1 MLFRPIVVPWTLGY
15 IVPHINR
22 AKGYTMSY
30 KFVFLP
36 PAGER
41 ARSLGATVQAAVP
54 GIEITYCD
62 NRDQALA
69 ALPGARV
76 AFGTL
81 DPGLLAAAR
90 DLEWLASPAAGPP
103 KGYYFPELIASDVTV
118 TNIRGIYNDH
128 ISTHI
133 MAFVLAFS
141 RGMHRYFRDQFDG
154 HWRKGGES
162 SPSTYLPE
170 STALII
176 GVGGIGAETAR
187 QCKNWNMTT
196 VGIDPR
202 VEEPPTGVDE
212 LHRPDALNRLL
223 PHADFVIATA
233 PQTPDTE
240 GLFTAAKFEQMRDS
254 AFFINIGRGSNVALG
269 DLNQALRE
277 GLIAGAALDVFE
289 VEPLPDGHPLW
300 TAPNFLMTPHVAASG
315 PYLENRRRD
324 LLVDNCQRFA
334 RGEQLVNIVDKANWF

>member
-81 DPGLLAAAR
+81 DPGLLAAAC

-254 AFFINIGRGSNVALG
+254 AFFINIGRGSNVALA
-269 DLNQALRE
+269 DLDQALRE

-334 RGEQLVNIVDKANWF
+334 RGEQLVNIVDKAYWF

>member
-1 MLFRPIVVPWTLGY
+1 
-15 IVPHINR
+15 
-22 AKGYTMSY
+22 MSY

-81 DPGLLAAAR
+81 DPGLLAAAC

-170 STALII
+170 STALIV

-254 AFFINIGRGSNVALG
+254 AFFINIGRGSNVALA
-269 DLNQALRE
+269 DLDQALRE

>member
-81 DPGLLAAAR
+81 DPGLLAAAC

-254 AFFINIGRGSNVALG
+254 AFFINIGRGSNVALA
-269 DLNQALRE
+269 DLDQALRE